1 MFCKYCGKKIPD
13 DANFCPYCQ
22 KQLNENIE
30 NNQTKVVIEEEKPKE
45 KVFILKTATFKTD
58 KPVVTNENSQTNGII
73 AWILSTY
80 NILMIFMLLLG
91 LLGYYTTPGE
101 PGSSWILSFKG
112 SSLLLINAVGYMSGA
127 SFKYLG
133 NVPIWIGYAIPITFM
148 ILALVFAIIQIT
160 KNKKKF
166 SIVTLVCVCIFT
178 IITILISF
186 VIFDPIK
193 NAIPYFQ

>member
-1 MFCKYCGKKIPD
+1 
-13 DANFCPYCQ
+13 
-22 KQLNENIE
+22 
-30 NNQTKVVIEEEKPKE
+30 
-45 KVFILKTATFKTD
+45 
-58 KPVVTNENSQTNGII
+58 
-73 AWILSTY
+73 
-80 NILMIFMLLLG
+80 MIFMLLLG

-127 SFKYLG
+127 SFKSLE

-166 SIVTLVCVCIFT
+166 SITTLVCVCTFT
-178 IITILISF
+178 VITILISF
-186 VIFDPIK
+186 VIFDPIQ